1 MRFAWRILFASLRH
15 QRARLGIAA
24 LAMALGSALVSGLLN
39 LSGDIGGQVGREL
52 RAYGA
57 NIIIRPQEQSLLI
70 GMGGLEFGQV
80 AAPQTLTEGSLE
92 PVKQLKGVVGV
103 LPYLYAVVD
112 ASELTVI
119 PAESESQ
126 AEENGTDATSM
137 EDTKRPAILAGVD
150 FTVTRSINTWWQIQ
164 GRWPKASDEI
174 LAGRRAADAFNL
186 APGDSLSVT
195 YGGQTQTLQVVGVL
209 ETGAAEDDQLIA
221 SLQAVQTLTSQ
232 PGQVTLVMVSA
243 LTNDRSLDTTAD
255 EIQAMLPAAE
265 VRTLAQFAQA
275 EEKVLHKVRLLIGL
289 VAALV
294 LLAGALTVAGTL
306 NTMVIER
313 RTEIGLMK
321 ALGAADRRVAS
332 LFLVE
337 AISVGIVGGVAGYL
351 GGLALALAIGWKVFD
366 TVITPTLWALPG
378 TLLVGLA
385 VAWAAG
391 LLPVQCALRIDPV
404 ITLRGE

>member
-1 MRFAWRILFASLRH
+1 MFWRILSASLRH
-15 QRARLGIAA
+15 QRARLAIAA

-57 NIIIRPQEQSLLI
+57 NILIRPKEQSLLV
-70 GMGGLEFGQV
+70 GMGGLEFGEV
-80 AAPQTLTEGSLE
+80 AAPQTLAEDTLE
-92 PVKQLKGVVGV
+92 PVRQVEGVVGM

-112 ASELTVI
+112 ASE
-119 PAESESQ
+119 SQ
-126 AEENGTDATSM
+126 AASIENQGEGNGTDVTVTADSS
-137 EDTKRPAILAGVD
+137 RPVILAGVD
-150 FTVTRSINTWWQIQ
+150 FSATRSINTWWQVR
-164 GRWPKASDEI
+164 GRWPKSPDEI
-174 LAGRRAADAFNL
+174 LVGRRAAEALTL
-186 APGDSLSVT
+186 APGEGLSVT
-195 YGGQTQTLQVVGVL
+195 YGDQTQTLQVVGVL

-221 SLQAVQTLTSQ
+221 SLSAVQSLTSH

-243 LTNDRSLDTTAD
+243 LTADRSLDTTAN
-255 EIQAMLPAAE
+255 EIQAILPAAE

-275 EEKVLHKVRLLIGL
+275 ETKVLNKVRLLIGL

-321 ALGAADRRVAS
+321 ALGAAEERVAN

-337 AISVGIVGGVAGYL
+337 AMSVGLFGGVAGYL
-351 GGLALALAIGWKVFD
+351 GGLALAMAIGWKVFD
-366 TVITPTLWALPG
+366 AVITPTFWALPG
-378 TLLVGLA
+378 TLLVGLV
-385 VAWAAG
+385 VAWTAG
-391 LLPVQCALRIDPV
+391 LLPVQRALRIDPV

>member
-1 MRFAWRILFASLRH
+1 MFWRILLASLRH

-57 NIIIRPQEQSLLI
+57 NIMIRPQEQSLLV
-70 GMGGLEFGQV
+70 GMGGLEFGEV
-80 AAPQTLTEGSLE
+80 AAPQTLPEDSLG
-92 PVKQLKGVVGV
+92 PIKQVQGVVGV
-103 LPYLYAVVD
+103 LPYLYAVVNS
-112 ASELTVI
+112 SE
-119 PAESESQ
+119 
-126 AEENGTDATSM
+126 
-137 EDTKRPAILAGVD
+137 RPVILAGVD
-150 FTVTRSINTWWQIQ
+150 LPATRSINTWWQVQ
-164 GRWPKASDEI
+164 GRWPQSPDEI
-174 LAGRRAADAFNL
+174 LIGRRAAETLNL
-186 APGDSLSVT
+186 TLGKSLLVT
-195 YGGQTQTLQVVGVL
+195 YGGQTQTLRVVGVL
-209 ETGAAEDDQLIA
+209 ETGAAEDDQLVA
-221 SLQAVQTLTSQ
+221 SLQAVQTLISQ
-232 PGQVTLVMVSA
+232 PGQVTLIMVSA
-243 LTNDRSLDTTAD
+243 LTTDRSLDTTAD
-255 EIQAMLPAAE
+255 EIQAILPAAE

-275 EEKVLHKVRLLIGL
+275 EEKVLNKVRLLIGL
-289 VAALV
+289 VAVLV

-321 ALGAADRRVAS
+321 ALGAADASVAN

-337 AISVGIVGGVAGYL
+337 AMSVGIFGGVAGYL

-366 TVITPTLWALPG
+366 TVITPTVWALPG
-378 TLLVGLA
+378 TLLAGLV

-391 LLPVQCALRIDPV
+391 LLPVQRALRIDPV

>member
-1 MRFAWRILFASLRH
+1 MFWRILLASLRH

-70 GMGGLEFGQV
+70 GMGGLEFGEV
-80 AAPQTLTEGSLE
+80 TAPQTLAEDSLG
-92 PVKQLKGVVGV
+92 PVRQVEGVVGM

-112 ASELTVI
+112 ASE
-119 PAESESQ
+119 SQ
-126 AEENGTDATSM
+126 AISAENQEEGNGADATVTTSSS
-137 EDTKRPAILAGVD
+137 RPVILAGVD
-150 FTVTRSINTWWQIQ
+150 LSATRSINTWWEIR
-164 GRWPKASDEI
+164 GRWPKAPNEI
-174 LAGRRAADAFNL
+174 LVGRRAAEALKL
-186 APGDSLSVT
+186 APGEGLSVT

-209 ETGAAEDDQLIA
+209 ETGAAEDDQLIG
-221 SLQAVQTLTSQ
+221 SLAMVQTLTSQ
-232 PGQVTLVMVSA
+232 PAQVGLVMVSA
-243 LTNDRSLDTTAD
+243 LTTDRSLDATAD
-255 EIQAMLPAAE
+255 EIQTMLPAAE

-275 EEKVLHKVRLLIGL
+275 EEKVLNKVRLLIGL

-321 ALGAADRRVAS
+321 ALGAAEERVAN

-337 AISVGIVGGVAGYL
+337 AMSVGIFGGLAGYL

-366 TVITPTLWALPG
+366 AVITPTLWALPG
-378 TLLVGLA
+378 TLLTGLF

-391 LLPVQCALRIDPV
+391 LLPVQRALRIDPV

>member
-1 MRFAWRILFASLRH
+1 MFWRILSASLRH

-57 NIIIRPQEQSLLI
+57 NIIILPQEQSLLI

-80 AAPQTLTEGSLE
+80 AAPQTLVEGSLE
-92 PVKQLKGVVGV
+92 PIKQVQGVVGM

-112 ASELTVI
+112 VSE
-119 PAESESQ
+119 
-126 AEENGTDATSM
+126 
-137 EDTKRPAILAGVD
+137 RPVILAGVD
-150 FTVTRSINTWWQIQ
+150 FAATRSINTWWQVQ
-164 GRWPKASDEI
+164 GRWPQSPDEI

-186 APGDSLSVT
+186 APGDRLLVT

-209 ETGAAEDDQLIA
+209 ETGAAEDDQLVA
-221 SLQAVQTLTSQ
+221 SLPAAQTLTSQ

-243 LTNDRSLDTTAD
+243 LTADRSLDTTAD
-255 EIQAMLPAAE
+255 DIQAILPAAE

-275 EEKVLHKVRLLIGL
+275 EEKVLNKVRLLIGL

-321 ALGAADRRVAS
+321 ALGAAEERVAS

-337 AISVGIVGGVAGYL
+337 AMSVGIFGGVAGYV

-378 TLLVGLA
+378 TLLVGLV

-391 LLPVQCALRIDPV
+391 LLPVQRALRIDPV

>member
-1 MRFAWRILFASLRH
+1 
-15 QRARLGIAA
+15 
-24 LAMALGSALVSGLLN
+24 MALGSALVSGFLN
-39 LSGDIGGQVGREL
+39 LSGDIGGQIGREL

-70 GMGGLEFGQV
+70 GMGGLEFGEV
-80 AAPQTLTEGSLE
+80 AAPQTLAEDSLG
-92 PVKQLKGVVGV
+92 PVKQVQGVVGM

-112 ASELTVI
+112 ASESKATSIVNR
-119 PAESESQ
+119 
-126 AEENGTDATSM
+126 EEGNGTDVTVTADSS
-137 EDTKRPAILAGVD
+137 RPVILAGVD
-150 FTVTRSINTWWQIQ
+150 LSATRSINTWWQVH
-164 GRWPKASDEI
+164 GRWPQSPDEI
-174 LAGRRAADAFNL
+174 LVGRRVAEMLDL
-186 APGDSLSVT
+186 TLGKSLLVI
-195 YGGQTQTLQVVGVL
+195 YGGQTQTLHVAGVL

-243 LTNDRSLDTTAD
+243 LTADRSLDTTAN
-255 EIQAMLPAAE
+255 EIQAILPAAE
-265 VRTLAQFAQA
+265 VRTLAQFARA
-275 EEKVLHKVRLLIGL
+275 EEKVLNKVRLLIGL

-321 ALGAADRRVAS
+321 ALGAAEERVAN

-337 AISVGIVGGVAGYL
+337 AMSVGIFGGLAGYL

-366 TVITPTLWALPG
+366 AVITPTLWALPG
-378 TLLVGLA
+378 TLLVGLV
-385 VAWAAG
+385 VAWVAG
-391 LLPVQCALRIDPV
+391 LLPVQRALRIDPV

>member
-1 MRFAWRILFASLRH
+1 MFWRILSASLRH

-57 NIIIRPQEQSLLI
+57 NIIIRPKEQSLLI
-70 GMGGLEFGQV
+70 GMGGLEFGEV
-80 AAPQTLTEGSLE
+80 AAPRTLAEDSLE
-92 PVKQLKGVVGV
+92 PIQQVQGVVGM

-112 ASELTVI
+112 VSE
-119 PAESESQ
+119 
-126 AEENGTDATSM
+126 
-137 EDTKRPAILAGVD
+137 RPVILAGVD
-150 FTVTRSINTWWQIQ
+150 FAATRSINTWWQVQ
-164 GRWPKASDEI
+164 GRWPKSPDEI
-174 LAGRRAADAFNL
+174 LVGRRAAEML
-186 APGDSLSVT
+186 GLSLGKSLLVT
-195 YGGQTQTLQVVGVL
+195 YGGQTQTLRVVGVL

-221 SLQAVQTLTSQ
+221 SLPTVQTITSQ

-243 LTNDRSLDTTAD
+243 LTADRSLNATTD
-255 EIQAMLPAAE
+255 EIQTILPAAE

-275 EEKVLHKVRLLIGL
+275 EEKVLDKVRLLIGL

-294 LLAGALTVAGTL
+294 MLAGALTVAGTL

-321 ALGAADRRVAS
+321 ALGAAEERVAN

-337 AISVGIVGGVAGYL
+337 AMSVGIFGGLAGYL

-366 TVITPTLWALPG
+366 TLIMPTLWALPG
-378 TLLVGLA
+378 TLLVGLV

-391 LLPVQCALRIDPV
+391 LLPVQRALKIDPV

>member
-1 MRFAWRILFASLRH
+1 MFWRILSASLRH

-80 AAPQTLTEGSLE
+80 AAPQTLVEGSLE
-92 PVKQLKGVVGV
+92 PIKQVQGVVGM

-112 ASELTVI
+112 VSE
-119 PAESESQ
+119 
-126 AEENGTDATSM
+126 
-137 EDTKRPAILAGVD
+137 RPVILAGVD
-150 FTVTRSINTWWQIQ
+150 FAATRSINTWWQVQ
-164 GRWPKASDEI
+164 GRWPQSPDEI

-186 APGDSLSVT
+186 APGDRLLVT

-209 ETGAAEDDQLIA
+209 ETGAAEDDQLVA
-221 SLQAVQTLTSQ
+221 SLPAAQTLTSQ

-243 LTNDRSLDTTAD
+243 LTADRSLDTTAD
-255 EIQAMLPAAE
+255 DIQAILPAAE

-275 EEKVLHKVRLLIGL
+275 EEKVLNKVRLLIGL

-321 ALGAADRRVAS
+321 ALGAAEERVAS

-337 AISVGIVGGVAGYL
+337 AMSVGIFGGVAGYV

-378 TLLVGLA
+378 TLLVGLV

-391 LLPVQCALRIDPV
+391 LLPVQRALRIDPV

>member
-1 MRFAWRILFASLRH
+1 M
-15 QRARLGIAA
+15 
-24 LAMALGSALVSGLLN
+24 SAVPDPE
-39 LSGDIGGQVGREL
+39 GDGPEAGGQVGREL

-80 AAPQTLTEGSLE
+80 AAPQTLAGDSLE
-92 PVKQLKGVVGV
+92 PIKQVQGVVGM

-112 ASELTVI
+112 ASESKAISTENQEDGNDADVTVT
-119 PAESESQ
+119 ADSS
-126 AEENGTDATSM
+126 
-137 EDTKRPAILAGVD
+137 RPVILAGVD
-150 FTVTRSINTWWQIQ
+150 LSATRSINTWWQVQ
-164 GRWPKASDEI
+164 GRWPQSPDEI
-174 LAGRRAADAFNL
+174 LVGRRAAEMLDL
-186 APGDSLSVT
+186 TLGKSLLVT
-195 YGGQTQTLQVVGVL
+195 YGGQSQTLRVAGVL
-209 ETGAAEDDQLIA
+209 ETGAAEDDQLVA
-221 SLQAVQTLTSQ
+221 SLSAVQSITSQ
-232 PGQVTLVMVSA
+232 SGQVTLVMVSA
-243 LTNDRSLDTTAD
+243 LTADRSLDATAD
-255 EIQAMLPAAE
+255 EIQTILPAAE

-275 EEKVLHKVRLLIGL
+275 EEKVLNKVRLLIGL

-321 ALGAADRRVAS
+321 ALGAAEQRVAN

-337 AISVGIVGGVAGYL
+337 AMSVGIFGGLAGYL
-351 GGLALALAIGWKVFD
+351 GGLALALTIGWKVFD
-366 TVITPTLWALPG
+366 TIITPTLWALPG
-378 TLLVGLA
+378 TLLVGLV

-391 LLPVQCALRIDPV
+391 LLPVQRALKIDPI